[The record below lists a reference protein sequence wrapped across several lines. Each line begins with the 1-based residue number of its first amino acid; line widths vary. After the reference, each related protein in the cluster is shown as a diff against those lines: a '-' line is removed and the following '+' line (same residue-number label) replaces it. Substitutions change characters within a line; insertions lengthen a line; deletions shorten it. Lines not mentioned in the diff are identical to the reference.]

1 MSMENAIAA
10 ATSTGR
16 VRLRHPA
23 PSEWWRECLSVCNAT
38 AEAIAAVEPTP
49 AQSITEAAEALR
61 QLVDVLAR
69 EVAPGRDV
77 LETIAAHAPND
88 GFAEALVRVGRIALP
103 DLAVAAAQAGRHA
116 AKLQRLAGP
125 QPSPTRALVQHLGE
139 LFAEAFAGP
148 DGEPARASHGDARGK
163 GSPFTRWLAAL
174 VAAHA
179 ADWKAHYGFESP
191 LAHALT
197 PKVIRLALET
207 RDGGYG
213 WTGGDHGP
221 SRGR

>member
-1 MSMENAIAA
+1 MNKRRAIAA
-10 ATSTGR
+10 ATATGR
-16 VRLRHPA
+16 VQFRHPA
-23 PSEWWRECLSVCNAT
+23 PAEWWRECLSACDAT
-38 AEAIAAVEPTP
+38 AEALAAAEPTP
-49 AQSITEAAEALR
+49 AQSIIEAAEALR
-61 QLVDVLAR
+61 RLVDVLAR
-69 EVAPGRDV
+69 EVAPGRSV
-77 LETIAAHAPND
+77 LEHIAAHAPSD
-88 GFAEALVRVGRIALP
+88 AFAEALIRVGRLALP

-139 LFAEAFAGP
+139 LFAEAFVGP
-148 DGEPARASHGDARGK
+148 DGEPARPSHGDQRGK
-163 GSPFTRWLAAL
+163 GAPFTRWLAAL

-197 PKVIRLALET
+197 PKAIRLALET
-207 RDGGYG
+207 RDEGYG
-213 WTGGDHGP
+213 WTGDHGP